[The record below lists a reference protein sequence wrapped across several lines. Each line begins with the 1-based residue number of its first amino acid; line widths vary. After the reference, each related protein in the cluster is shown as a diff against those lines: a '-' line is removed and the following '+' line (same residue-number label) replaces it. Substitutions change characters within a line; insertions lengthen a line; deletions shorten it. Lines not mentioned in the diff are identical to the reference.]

1 MQLIFIHELILECI
15 KLLYRGG
22 RTRAGAKI
30 KRQTIESASGDIV
43 AQIIFILVQK
53 AEVKLLSTTKDEK
66 DLINNYGFP
75 FNNKLLFL

>member
-15 KLLYRGG
+15 KLF
-22 RTRAGAKI
+22 KI

-43 AQIIFILVQK
+43 AQIIFILVKK

-75 FNNKLLFL
+75 FNNKLLIL